1 MGRTAGR
8 MVTFSLAA
16 FFSVFSFWPS
26 IGGAVAESTAAESEA
41 KSNQGANSETAQDAF
56 AAWLTGLRQEARKE
70 GVSEATLDRA
80 LNGLTPLERVIK
92 SDRRQ
97 PEFTRTFWNYLDS
110 AITEKRVK
118 QGRDLLWKHRRLLKR
133 VQKRYG
139 VPPRFLVAFW
149 GMESAYG
156 RYTGK
161 LPVVAALATLAHDRR
176 RSKFFRAQLLDT
188 LRILDADYIAL
199 ERMKGSWAGAMGQL
213 QFMPST
219 FLNYAVD
226 GDKDGTRDIWTSY
239 PDVFASA
246 ANYLSQIGWRK
257 RETWGREVRL
267 PKDFDYDLARM
278 DVIKPI
284 KSWHAMGVRRANG
297 RRLPRAKLEG
307 AIILPAGHKGPA
319 FLVYGNFRKI
329 MIWNRSVLYALAVG
343 HLADRLKGGGPLVAK
358 PPKGEKPLRRVDV
371 IEMQK
376 LLVRLGY
383 DAGAAD
389 GIAGTR
395 TRAAIRA
402 YQKKASL
409 PADGYPSVELLTAL
423 RQKSGN

>member
-1 MGRTAGR
+1 MARGQVPAGR
-8 MVTFSLAA
+8 SLTHSLAA
-16 FFSVFSFWPS
+16 FLFVFLLWPAA
-26 IGGAVAESTAAESEA
+26 GGAVADSGDA
-41 KSNQGANSETAQDAF
+41 AF
-56 AAWLTGLRQEARKE
+56 ADWLAGLRQDARKA
-70 GVSEATLDRA
+70 GISEQTLDRA

-92 SDRRQ
+92 SDRKQ
-97 PEFTRTFWNYLDS
+97 PEFTRTFWNYLDN

-118 QGRDLLWKHRRLLKR
+118 QGRDLMWKHRKLLKR

-156 RYTGK
+156 RYTGD

-176 RSKFFRAQLLDT
+176 RSDFFRAQLLDT

-199 ERMKGSWAGAMGQL
+199 EQMKGSWAGAMGQL

-226 GDKDGTRDIWTSY
+226 GDKDGKRDIWTSY
-239 PDVFASA
+239 PDVFSSA

-284 KSWHAMGVRRANG
+284 KSWHAMGVRRADG

-307 AIILPAGHKGPA
+307 AIVLPAGHKGPA

-329 MIWNRSVLYALAVG
+329 MIWNRSLLYALAVG
-343 HLADRLKGGGPLVAK
+343 HLADRLKGNGPLVAK
-358 PPKGEKPLRRVDV
+358 PPKDERPLRRVEV
-371 IEMQK
+371 IEMQN
-376 LLVRLGY
+376 LLAVLGY
-383 DAGAAD
+383 NPGAAD

-402 YQKKASL
+402 YQKQSRL
-409 PADGYPSVELLTAL
+409 PADGYPSAELLMAL
-423 RQKSGN
+423 RQNSGN